1 MKSLHSLIFLTLI
14 VFFLPGCWIDFWE
27 GTIYGEGPVVTEER
41 DISGFDGIKV
51 SSGID
56 VYLKQGNSEKVKVVA
71 DENLHDV
78 IETEVR
84 NGTLHVFSEVNIR
97 KAKSKK
103 VYVTIKKLNSI
114 RISSAGDVKGQN
126 KINTRYLTISL
137 SSAGDL
143 SLDVDAKRI
152 ELSIS
157 SSGDANLSGSTD
169 YFDVSL
175 SSAGDLNAYELEAKT
190 CKIRVSSAGNAKIHV
205 TEELSATASSAGDIY
220 YRGDPKIKHL
230 SSSSAGGIHKR

>member
-1 MKSLHSLIFLTLI
+1 MKAKHSLILLTFVILI
-14 VFFLPGCWIDFWE
+14 LSGCYIDFWDK
-27 GTIYGEGPVVTEER
+27 TIYGEGPVVTEER

-126 KINTRYLTISL
+126 KINTRDLTISL

-143 SLDVDAKRI
+143 SLDVEAKRI

-157 SSGDANLSGSTD
+157 SSGDADLSGSID

-205 TEELSATASSAGDIY
+205 TEELSATASSAGNIY

>member
-1 MKSLHSLIFLTLI
+1 MKKMHNLILLAFV
-14 VFFLPGCWIDFWE
+14 VFSLPGCYIDIWE
-27 GTIYGEGPVVTEER
+27 EPIYGKGPVITEER
-41 DISGFDGIKV
+41 DIHGFNGIKV

-84 NGTLHVFSEVNIR
+84 NGILHIFTEVSIR
-97 KAKSKK
+97 RPKSKK
-103 VYVTIKKLNSI
+103 VYVTIEKLNSI
-114 RISSAGDVKGQN
+114 RISSAGDVRGQN
-126 KINTRYLTISL
+126 KIQTKNLTISL

-143 SLDVDAKRI
+143 ILDIEAKLI

-157 SSGDANLSGSTD
+157 SSGDANLTGSSD
-169 YFDVSL
+169 YLDASL
-175 SSAGDLNAYELEAKT
+175 SSAGNLNAYDLEAKK
-190 CKIRVSSAGNAKIHV
+190 CKIKVSSAGNAKIYV
-205 TEELSATASSAGDIY
+205 TDELSATASSAGDIY
-220 YRGDPKIKHL
+220 YLGDPKIKNL